1 MKDIYKTKKQLIN
14 ELVELRHKIIK
25 MELLE
30 KKSKQTEKKLRE
42 SDERYRLFAD
52 STSDMV
58 YVKDDQ
64 LRYILVNKALL
75 EFHGKKEDEIVGKTV
90 FELLPE
96 HAAEKC
102 TETDKKVLEEDTF
115 VVTEELIGD
124 KFYETR
130 KFPIKLTNNM
140 KGIGGCIKDV
150 TERKRAE
157 EALRRKFEEQALLL
171 DNIQTQ
177 IWYLTDFET
186 HGIVNKACADFFGKK
201 KEDLENKKLH
211 DIMSKE
217 EAETCIAGNKE
228 IFEKKVTIHTEEQV
242 INSQGEKRILAITK
256 TPKLDE
262 LGNIEYVVCSAE
274 DITEHK
280 NAERK
285 LRESEE
291 RYRLLF
297 NNVSDAIFVHEISPD
312 LSDSGKFRII
322 EVNDIACQYLG
333 YSREELLQMNVLQI
347 DDPETLAGVH
357 TVLKKLFA
365 EGRATWEGI
374 HVSKDG
380 RKIPVEISN
389 QIFEFHGKTMVLAAI
404 RDITERKQADKALRE
419 SEKHYRETL
428 NAMGD
433 WILVVDQDLKI
444 LLFNEAFMQINKALG
459 LNTDLIGRTPMEI
472 FPFFPQT
479 LFDEYR
485 WVFENKK
492 ILITEETTKVGD
504 REFVTE
510 SRKIPLFQDGKVA
523 MIVSVIRDISE
534 KRHLED
540 RLQHAQKMEAVGT
553 LAGGIAHDFNNI
565 LTAIIGFGN
574 LLQEEIGEKEPF
586 NKYMATIL
594 ASARRAADL
603 TQGLLAFSRTQ
614 IIYPRPVNLNE
625 MVKGLKDFLSRLM
638 GEAIELSMVLT
649 KEDLTVI
656 ADSSQIE
663 LVLINFATN
672 AIDAMP
678 EGGSFI
684 IRTERI
690 QLDDDFIKAHKYG
703 KPAPYALMTIEDTGQ
718 GMDEKTK
725 ERIFEPFFT
734 TKEVGKGTGL
744 GLSMSYG
751 IIRQHDGYIDVY
763 SEPGKGTTFKIYLPL
778 IKSEGEKIRAEK
790 HTYH

>member
-14 ELVELRHKIIK
+14 ELIELRNKIAK
-25 MELLE
+25 AELLG
-30 KKSKQTEKKLRE
+30 KKSEQAEKKLRQSE
-42 SDERYRLFAD
+42 DRCRLFAD

-58 YVKDDQ
+58 YVKDEQ

-75 EFHGKKEDEIVGKTV
+75 EFHGKKEDEVIGKTV

-102 TETDKKVLEEDTF
+102 TETDKKALEDDTF
-115 VVTEELIGD
+115 VVAEEQISN
-124 KFYETR
+124 KFYETQ
-130 KFPIKLTNNM
+130 KFPIKLPNNM
-140 KGIGGCIKDV
+140 KGLGGSIKDV
-150 TERKRAE
+150 TKRKRAE
-157 EALRRKFEEQALLL
+157 EALRKKFEEQALLL

-177 IWYLTDFET
+177 IWYLTDLET

-211 DIMSKE
+211 DIMPKE

-228 IFEKKVTIHTEEQV
+228 VFDKKVTIHTEEQV
-242 INSQGEKRILAITK
+242 INAKGEKRIIAITK

-262 LGNIEYVVCSAE
+262 LGNVEYVVCSAE

-285 LRESEE
+285 LQESEE
-291 RYRLLF
+291 QYRLLF
-297 NNVSDAIFVHEISPD
+297 NIVSDAIFVHEISAD
-312 LSDSGKFRII
+312 LSDPGKFRII

-333 YSREELLQMNVLQI
+333 YSREELLQMNVPQI
-347 DDPETLAGVH
+347 DDPETLTDVPAM
-357 TVLKKLFA
+357 LKKLFA
-365 EGRATWEGI
+365 EGRVTWEGI

-389 QIFEFHGKTMVLAAI
+389 QVFELHGKTMVLAAI
-404 RDITERKQADKALRE
+404 RDITERKQAEKALLE

-444 LLFNEAFMQINKALG
+444 LLFNKAFMQIIKELG
-459 LNTDLIGRTPMEI
+459 LNSDMIGRTPMDI
-472 FPFFPQT
+472 FPFLPPT
-479 LFDEYR
+479 LLDEYR

-492 ILITEETTKVGD
+492 VLVTEGTTKVGD
-504 REFVTE
+504 REFITE
-510 SRKIPLFQDGKVA
+510 SRKIPLFQNGKVA
-523 MIVSVIRDISE
+523 MVVSIIRDITE
-534 KRHLED
+534 KKQLEA
-540 RLQHAQKMEAVGT
+540 RLQHAKRMEAVGT

-574 LLQEEIGEKEPF
+574 LLQENISEKEPF
-586 NKYMATIL
+586 NRYVATIL

-603 TQGLLAFSRTQ
+603 TKGLLAFSRTQ
-614 IIYPRPVNLNE
+614 MINPRPVNLNE
-625 MVKGLKDFLSRLM
+625 MVKELKNFLSGLM

-649 KEDLTVI
+649 KEDLTVM
-656 ADSSQIE
+656 ADSFQIE
-663 LVLINFATN
+663 LVLINLATN

-678 EGGSFI
+678 EGGSFF
-684 IRTERI
+684 IRTEKI
-690 QLDDDFIKAHKYG
+690 QLDDDFIKAHNYG
-703 KPAPYALMTIEDTGQ
+703 KPAPYALMTVEDTGL
-718 GMDEKTK
+718 GMDEKPK
-725 ERIFEPFFT
+725 ARIFEPFFT

-744 GLSMSYG
+744 GLSMLYG

-778 IKSEGEKIRAEK
+778 IKSEGKKIIVWK
-790 HTYH
+790 DKD

>member
-14 ELVELRHKIIK
+14 ELIELRNKIAK
-25 MELLE
+25 AELLG
-30 KKSKQTEKKLRE
+30 KKSEQAEKKLRQSE
-42 SDERYRLFAD
+42 DRCRLFAD

-58 YVKDDQ
+58 YVKDEQ

-75 EFHGKKEDEIVGKTV
+75 EFHGKKEDEVIGKTV

-102 TETDKKVLEEDTF
+102 TETDKKALEDDTF
-115 VVTEELIGD
+115 VVAEERIGD

-130 KFPIKLTNNM
+130 KFPIKLPNNM
-140 KGIGGCIKDV
+140 KGLGGSIKDV
-150 TERKRAE
+150 TKRKRAE
-157 EALRRKFEEQALLL
+157 EALRKKFEEQALLL

-177 IWYLTDFET
+177 IWYLTDLET

-211 DIMSKE
+211 DIMPKE

-228 IFEKKVTIHTEEQV
+228 VFDKKVTIHTEEQV
-242 INSQGEKRILAITK
+242 INAKGEKRIIAITK

-262 LGNIEYVVCSAE
+262 LGNVEYVVCSAE

-285 LRESEE
+285 LQESEE
-291 RYRLLF
+291 QYRLLF
-297 NNVSDAIFVHEISPD
+297 NNVSDAIFVHEISAD
-312 LSDSGKFRII
+312 LSDPGKFRII

-333 YSREELLQMNVLQI
+333 YSREELLQMNVPQI
-347 DDPETLAGVH
+347 DDPETLTDVPAM
-357 TVLKKLFA
+357 LKKLFA
-365 EGRATWEGI
+365 EGRVTWEGI

-389 QIFEFHGKTMVLAAI
+389 QVFELHGKTMVLAAI
-404 RDITERKQADKALRE
+404 RDITERKQAEKALLE

-444 LLFNEAFMQINKALG
+444 LLFNKAFMQIIKELG
-459 LNTDLIGRTPMEI
+459 LNSDMIGRTPMDI
-472 FPFFPQT
+472 FPFLPPT
-479 LFDEYR
+479 LLDEYR

-492 ILITEETTKVGD
+492 VLVTEETTKVGD
-504 REFVTE
+504 REFITE
-510 SRKIPLFQDGKVA
+510 SRKIPLFQNGKVA
-523 MIVSVIRDISE
+523 MVVSIIRDITE
-534 KRHLED
+534 KKQLEA
-540 RLQHAQKMEAVGT
+540 RLQHAKRMEAVGT

-574 LLQEEIGEKEPF
+574 LLQEEISEKEPF
-586 NKYMATIL
+586 NKYVETIL

-603 TQGLLAFSRTQ
+603 TKGLLAFSRTQ
-614 IIYPRPVNLNE
+614 IINPRPVNLND
-625 MVKGLKDFLSRLM
+625 MVKELKDFLSGLM

-649 KEDLTVI
+649 KEDLTVM
-656 ADSSQIE
+656 ADSFQIE
-663 LVLINFATN
+663 LVLINLATN

-684 IRTERI
+684 IRTEKI
-690 QLDDDFIKAHKYG
+690 QLDDDFIKAHNYG
-703 KPAPYALMTIEDTGQ
+703 KPAPYALMTVEDTGL

-725 ERIFEPFFT
+725 ARIFEPFFT

-744 GLSMSYG
+744 GLSMLYG

-778 IKSEGEKIRAEK
+778 IKSEGKKIIVWK
-790 HTYH
+790 DKD